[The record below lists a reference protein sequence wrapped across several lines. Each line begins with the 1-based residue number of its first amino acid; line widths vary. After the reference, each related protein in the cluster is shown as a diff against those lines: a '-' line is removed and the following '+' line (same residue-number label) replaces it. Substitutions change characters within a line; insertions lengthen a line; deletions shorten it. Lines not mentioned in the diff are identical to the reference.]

1 MSNEGKQSLRPW
13 LTVVQTAEYCGVDRA
28 EVYYKMLRD
37 VEIRRIGVRGGV
49 LPVGRLIRV
58 ERESGPGRVVP
69 TFCPHLPTKMYV

>member
-1 MSNEGKQSLRPW
+1 MTIG
-13 LTVVQTAEYCGVDRA
+13 QTADYCGVDRA

-37 VEIRRIGVRGGV
+37 LEIRRIGVPCGV

-58 ERESGPGRVVP
+58 ERESEPARVVP